1 MILRATDI
9 IPITII
15 SACLFGLLLF
25 LRHLLFFGFAPFV
38 PHRPE
43 VVNKILDQLNPP
55 PNAVFY
61 SLGSGRSGF
70 LALAEKRC
78 PQGQFFGIDRG
89 LVSALLSRLQLFL
102 QRSSI
107 KVKKSTYYK
116 TDLRKADV
124 VYCYMNPEEL
134 RELYKK
140 LKLEPKTDAFVV
152 SSGFLIPYM
161 DPLKILKTEP
171 KKKWYGFLI
180 NHKKVLTIKEKEHTR
195 DNNVYFYQV

>member
-1 MILRATDI
+1 MILRAIDT
-9 IPITII
+9 IPIVAI
-15 SACLFGLLLF
+15 SAFLFGLLLF
-25 LRHLLFFGFAPFV
+25 LRHLLFFGFNPLV

-43 VVNKILDQLNPP
+43 VVEKVLQELNPP
-55 PNAVFY
+55 SNAVFY
-61 SLGSGRSGF
+61 ALGAGRSGF
-70 LALAEKRC
+70 LAGAEKRC
-78 PQGQFFGIDRG
+78 PQGKFFGVDRG
-89 LVSALLSRLQLFL
+89 LGSSLLSRLQILL
-102 QRSSI
+102 KKSRI
-107 KVKKSTYYK
+107 KVVKSTYYK
-116 TDLRKADV
+116 ADLRRADV

-161 DPLKILKTEP
+161 EPIKVLKTEP
-171 KKKWYGFLI
+171 KKRWYGFLI